1 METTLIATARE
12 FAKRAHKG
20 QYRKDG
26 KDYISHPLAVADIL
40 IEENLYGAS
49 SLLEFYSKEAK
60 GHHHRRFVRD
70 AVIVAY
76 LHDTIEDTAVTEAAL
91 ETEFDSVIASA
102 VSILSR
108 KQDQSYF
115 DFISSMV
122 YWDGGTFFDVVRQ
135 QPIIL
140 YCITLAIVVKLAD
153 LEHNMSDLQP
163 GSMKDKYMFAKHYL
177 LSELEELEKKR
188 KDSYTA

>member
-1 METTLIATARE
+1 MGTTLIAARE
-12 FAKRAHKG
+12 FAKRAHDG

-40 IEENLYGAS
+40 IEENLYNAS
-49 SLLEFYSKEAK
+49 GLLERYSKEANRR
-60 GHHHRRFVRD
+60 RRFVRD

-76 LHDTIEDTAVTEAAL
+76 LHDTIEDTAVTEDAL
-91 ETEFDSVIASA
+91 ETEFDSIIASA

-122 YWDGGTFFDVVRQ
+122 YWDGGTFFTRARHQ
-135 QPIIL
+135 HTIL

-177 LSELEELEKKR
+177 LNELEELEKKR